1 MTTAQT
7 LNDLRTKQVAHRD
20 RLEAIAER
28 RANVTEQIDYLAL
41 VIARLPV
48 CGFTVAQ
55 AQSLDLLGR
64 ELVKRAGYVME
75 HVA

>member
-1 MTTAQT
+1 MSVSKT
-7 LNDLRTKQVAHRD
+7 LNDLHTKQIGHRD

-75 HVA
+75 QVA